1 MDKGTKQ
8 NPKKK
13 ANYGY
18 DAAKD
23 KYCDMIE
30 SGILDPT
37 KVTRCALQ
45 NATSVA
51 STLLTTE
58 ALVTDI
64 KEPQPMMAPPAGG
77 MDY

>member
-1 MDKGTKQ
+1 MK
-8 NPKKK
+8 P
-13 ANYGY
+13 
-18 DAAKD
+18 
-23 KYCDMIE
+23 E
-30 SGILDPT
+30 FH
-37 KVTRCALQ
+37 ALPF
-45 NATSVA
+45 TVG